1 MKKNSE
7 PKQKFNIRN
16 FSIFR
21 RLPLLLSL
29 TRRGMIF
36 FMFLLI
42 AQLLLFLTGNI
53 QHFLDENQTLTLKM
67 CSYAAIGMGFFSF
80 AAVIECIYYI
90 VTSKKAFFYVHL
102 AIFFILFL
110 LASFVCFGAN
120 FIFIVSDGLA

>member
-1 MKKNSE
+1 
-7 PKQKFNIRN
+7 
-16 FSIFR
+16 
-21 RLPLLLSL
+21 
-29 TRRGMIF
+29 MIF
-36 FMFLLI
+36 FMFLLV